1 MVQSLVLVAL
11 FASVLGQAQ
20 ILAFDWD
27 CSRAP
32 ACCNNACYLLYVYG
46 TRRATLTYGGPG
58 TSGDQR
64 RRSGCSRRPCAN
76 NNLPYG
82 QSGNTCD
89 EYPYAST
96 NEGGQGASLRCVP
109 SGDQNREGADLS
121 AFYSSFGNAAGQGF
135 NVFINQYDG
144 IPYCDNLS
152 SQNDGFQFRLENG
165 NFNTFKRNLDAKGL
179 EFEDEQPQNVTM
191 APKRVFEDDEGVRHL
206 LLGEADEGQVFEGMA
221 MYSPA
226 QDKWKTI
233 VREVSDTI

>member
-109 SGDQNREGADLS
+109 SGDQN
-121 AFYSSFGNAAGQGF
+121 
-135 NVFINQYDG
+135 
-144 IPYCDNLS
+144 
-152 SQNDGFQFRLENG
+152 
-165 NFNTFKRNLDAKGL
+165 TKGL

-191 APKRVFEDDEGVRHL
+191 AHKRVFEDDEGVRHL

-226 QDKWKTI
+226 QDK
-233 VREVSDTI
+233 

>member
-121 AFYSSFGNAAGQGF
+121 AFYSSFGNAA
-135 NVFINQYDG
+135 
-144 IPYCDNLS
+144 
-152 SQNDGFQFRLENG
+152 
-165 NFNTFKRNLDAKGL
+165 AKGL

-191 APKRVFEDDEGVRHL
+191 AHKRVFEDDEGVRHL

-226 QDKWKTI
+226 QDK
-233 VREVSDTI
+233 